1 MKVSCPAVLLSF
13 VKVQSD
19 TWVVP
24 AGVRYTIDP
33 GLETKVDRRSIS
45 GLETKV
51 QLIAVNVPSL

>member
-1 MKVSCPAVLLSF
+1 MLLSF

-19 TWVVP
+19 TWVVA